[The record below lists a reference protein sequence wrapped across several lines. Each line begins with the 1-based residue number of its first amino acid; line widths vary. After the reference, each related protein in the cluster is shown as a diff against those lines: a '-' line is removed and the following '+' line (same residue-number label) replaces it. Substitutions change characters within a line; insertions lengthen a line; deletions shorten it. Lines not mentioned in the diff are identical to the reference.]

1 MCMCAEY
8 AIGNFREN
16 HRHKDL
22 EEAPEQENDYDQ
34 SDTRKRSVLSFIVSS
49 ISAMLIESETKRTH
63 LF

>member
-16 HRHKDL
+16 HHHKDL

-34 SDTRKRSVLSFIVSS
+34 SGEHSVSS
-49 ISAMLIESETKRTH
+49 RKCNAKN
-63 LF
+63 